1 MGRLAAIARRDESR
15 APMQTLET
23 AEVSETTGVA
33 NDFRGK
39 SRTRKVTLLSARVW
53 AEVCKELG
61 NELPWTTR
69 RSNFL
74 VEDIDLPRRAGDIIH
89 VGEVQLQVTKEV
101 NPCFR
106 MDEQC
111 PGLKDRL
118 TPDWRGGVAC
128 IVLSGGNVT
137 VGDAV
142 SIATADKG
150 VSPA

>member
-1 MGRLAAIARRDESR
+1 VGRLAAIARKSR
-15 APMQTLET
+15 APMQTLDT

-33 NDFRGK
+33 NDFRGR
-39 SRTRKVTLLSARVW
+39 SRNRKVTLLSALAW
-53 AEVCKELG
+53 AEVCGELD

-69 RSNFL
+69 RANFL
-74 VEDIDLPRRAGDIIH
+74 IEDIELPRRAGDIIH
-89 VGEVQLQVTKEV
+89 VGEVRLQVSREV
-101 NPCFR
+101 NPCSR

-128 IVLSGGNVT
+128 IVLRGGHVA

-142 SIATADKG
+142 SIATAQDG
-150 VSPA
+150 DSQA

>member
-1 MGRLAAIARRDESR
+1 MGRLAAIARRDKSR
-15 APMQTLET
+15 ATMQTLEN

-39 SRTRKVTLLSARVW
+39 SRTRKVTLLSARAW
-53 AEVCKELG
+53 AEVCGELG
-61 NELPWTTR
+61 KDLPWTTR

-74 VEDIDLPRRAGDIIH
+74 VEDIDLPQRSGDIIH

-111 PGLKDRL
+111 PGLTDRL

-128 IVLSGGNVT
+128 IVLQGGRVA
-137 VGDAV
+137 VGENV
-142 SIATADKG
+142 SIVVAEDG
-150 VSPA
+150 VSLA